1 MRITIVT
8 PSLAAGGAERSVV
21 LLSAGFLNKSHNVS
35 VVTLYPAA
43 TDAYALPEGAA
54 RIALDIAADS
64 PTVIHGFFRNL
75 KRLATLRKA
84 VRTTRP
90 DVVISN
96 MTQTNVLTTIALTGT
111 SHPVVMIEHSNPTM
125 NAGNGIWRLL
135 RRAVYPRAAQLVSV
149 SRDINDYFRWLPE
162 SKKAVIPNPLSISAY
177 EISAN
182 KDSFLLDANKKW
194 IAAMGRLIHVK
205 GFDRLLAAFAK
216 LAAKHPRWHLVIMGA
231 GELRSD
237 LAQLIERLGLKG
249 RVQLAGFVSNPFG
262 VFRHS
267 EFFVMSSRSEGFPY
281 ALLEAMSC
289 ALPAIAMECT
299 SGPREIIRD
308 GLDGILVREG
318 DVEALAGA
326 MDRLMS
332 DTTERKL
339 LAARAPD
346 VLERFGLEKTIEQW
360 ERLFAGIVQDKR

>member
-1 MRITIVT
+1 MKITIVT

-21 LLSAGFLNKSHNVS
+21 LLSAGFLNKKHDVRI
-35 VVTLYPAA
+35 VTLYPAA
-43 TDAYALPEGAA
+43 TDAYALPEGAE
-54 RIALDIAADS
+54 RVALDIAADS

-75 KRLATLRKA
+75 KRLAALRKA
-84 VRTTRP
+84 IRATQP

-96 MTQTNVLTTIALTGT
+96 MSQTNVLTRLALANTGFR
-111 SHPVVMIEHSNPTM
+111 VAMIEHSDPTM
-125 NAGNGIWRLL
+125 NAGNRIWKLL
-135 RRAVYPRAAQLVSV
+135 RRAVYPHAAQLVSV
-149 SRDINDYFRWLPE
+149 SHGISDYFHWLPE
-162 SKKAVIPNPLSISAY
+162 SRKTVIPNPLDPNATEVSN
-177 EISAN
+177 E
-182 KDSFLLDANKKW
+182 DSPPLDLNKKW

-216 LAAKHPRWHLVIMGA
+216 LVEKHPDWQLVIMGE

-237 LAQLIERLGLKG
+237 LEQLIERLGLKG
-249 RVQLAGFVSNPFG
+249 RAQLAGFVGNPFG
-262 VFRHS
+262 VLKHS

-308 GLDGILVREG
+308 GVDGILVPDG
-318 DVEALAGA
+318 DVEALAVA

-332 DTTERKL
+332 KATERERM
-339 LAARAPD
+339 AAHAPD

-360 ERLFAGIVQDKR
+360 ERLFAGIVQDQR